1 MIRLEKTRDTR
12 LVKEIIKNNNFGGG
26 GHYCNNIE
34 VVKEVKD
41 GPYRIRNILKGNGLM
56 WFYLVTVENKIILIA
71 PLFIR
76 KNEAVVAG
84 TNEWFDFVDFFY
96 SSDASENEI
105 EKAISFLITQM
116 KNEGIKRLHWNWM
129 PNDSASHIIVGSDG
143 YRKSREEVVDNT
155 TIPFSDYDGYKAA
168 LSKSTKQNLRTARNR
183 LIRDNKDHEFQISMM
198 GNIDEK
204 IIEDCLKLYY
214 SRQKTKYGVG
224 FLRKLTIKTLD
235 FNTRLLRRGEG
246 VVAAFLID
254 GEVAAFMYGY
264 INNQKSS
271 LEIPK
276 LAIDD
281 KFGFY
286 SPGMLLVDST
296 IKYLA
301 DNTQIKSL
309 DLCRGTEQYKLK
321 MGGEVYPTYNYTIEL

>member
-1 MIRLEKTRDTR
+1 M
-12 LVKEIIKNNNFGGG
+12 
-26 GHYCNNIE
+26 
-34 VVKEVKD
+34 KD

-56 WFYLVTVENKIILIA
+56 WFYLVSVENKIILIA

-116 KNEGIKRLHWNWM
+116 KNEGINRLHWNWM
-129 PNDSASHIIVGSDG
+129 PNDSLSHTIVGGAS
-143 YRKSREEVVDNT
+143 YRKSREKVVDNT
-155 TIPFSDYDGYKAA
+155 TIPFNDYDSYKAA
-168 LSKSTKQNLRTARNR
+168 LSKSTKQNLRTALNR
-183 LIRDNKDHEFQISMM
+183 LNRDNKKYEFQSSLMSNISP
-198 GNIDEK
+198 K
-204 IIEDCLKLYY
+204 LIEDCLNLYY
-214 SRQKTKYGVG
+214 SRQKTKYGAG
-224 FLRKLTIKTLD
+224 FLRKVTIKTLD
-235 FNTRLLRRGEG
+235 FNTRLLKRGEG
-246 VVAAFLID
+246 VIAAFLID
-254 GEVAAFMYGY
+254 GEVAGFMYGY
-264 INNQKSS
+264 INLQKHS

-276 LAIDD
+276 LAIDE

-301 DNTQIKSL
+301 DNTQIKYL
-309 DLCRGTEQYKLK
+309 DLCRGTEQYKLR